1 STNKLVVSKVYPEV
15 RSGRFEVD
23 MTFEKNIP
31 DGIRRGQ
38 SVPVRLQLGKPA
50 EAVLLPTGGFFS
62 DTGGNWVYV
71 LNSSGSRAEKR
82 DISLGRKNPQYY
94 EVLSGLEPGEMV
106 VTSSY
111 ENFGDK
117 DVLNLQ

>member
-1 STNKLVVSKVYPEV
+1 
-15 RSGRFEVD
+15 
-23 MTFEKNIP
+23 MIFEKIP

-38 SVPVRLQLGKPA
+38 SVPVRLQLGKPSDA
-50 EAVLLPTGGFFS
+50 TLLATGGFFS

-71 LNSSGSRAEKR
+71 LSSDGAKATKR
-82 DISLGRKNPQYY
+82 NISLGRKNPQFY
-94 EVLSGLEPGEMV
+94 EILSGLEPGEQV
-106 VTSSY
+106 ITSSY